1 MKFFLDSNVLID
13 IANETAD
20 ATRIQT
26 RLDAAGPRNCAI
38 SAITIEEL
46 QFGVLSGPAAR
57 KGYQVRN
64 LKALIAAFAR
74 LDFTPD
80 AARAAAKLRLQ
91 LRNQV
96 KAPGKKLPGVADLLL
111 AGHALSE
118 HRMLASADKGSELL
132 TGINVQ
138 NWRL

>member
-46 QFGVLSGPAAR
+46 QLGVLSGPAA
-57 KGYQVRN
+57 
-64 LKALIAAFAR
+64 
-74 LDFTPD
+74 
-80 AARAAAKLRLQ
+80 
-91 LRNQV
+91 
-96 KAPGKKLPGVADLLL
+96 
-111 AGHALSE
+111 
-118 HRMLASADKGSELL
+118 
-132 TGINVQ
+132 
-138 NWRL
+138 